1 MELVLLEQSDK
12 VSIYSVQKDG
22 AECSEFEEFL
32 LNHRDDYSSEV
43 ARILYRLDKIK
54 EDGCFDR
61 HFRYAG
67 KYRDRTFELP
77 SKFDTISLRVFCI
90 VLSEQIVILGN
101 GGVKTTDTYNEDPW
115 LNSCELEMQRVD
127 SVIKRR
133 EATGKI
139 AVNGKILEGDLS
151 FEL

>member
-22 AECSEFEEFL
+22 AEYSEFEKFL
-32 LNHRDDYSSEV
+32 LSHRDDYSSDI
-43 ARILYRLDKIK
+43 ARIMYRLDKIK

-77 SKFDTISLRVFCI
+77 SKLDTITLRVFCI
-90 VLSEQIVILGN
+90 VLSEHIVILEFEFFHCLLD
-101 GGVKTTDTYNEDPW
+101 GVVFGLALLRAALREVEVQ
-115 LNSCELEMQRVD
+115 LRV
-127 SVIKRR
+127 V
-133 EATGKI
+133 
-139 AVNGKILEGDLS
+139 DLS
-151 FEL
+151 VLLL